1 MAIPRQAIMLCR
13 EAEPQSTGRNIRNIM
28 SATPPI
34 PLAAGFPTADDAQW
48 RKLVDKVLK
57 GGDYRKRLVSRTADG
72 IEIEPLYTRGGTPVD
87 ERPGAAPFTRG
98 FAERLGQGG
107 WRIAQIRTET
117 TPSAFAAAALDDIE
131 NGADAITIRLAAPGQ
146 TGLPADFPSL
156 EAALAPLPL
165 DRITIAIEA
174 GIHAIDAGLAIGTI
188 ARRRNA
194 IACISRLGID
204 PLGTL
209 ARTGELILLKP
220 NGKGLAAGIPW
231 LPDPAATLT
240 ADARP
245 YHDAGASEAQEIA
258 ALAATLVAYLR
269 ALEGE
274 ALTPANA
281 LSRIALSM
289 SADAD
294 IFLTIA
300 KLRAARRVVTRIAE
314 ACGAVEAAGRMSL
327 AVTTSERMMA
337 RRDPWVNMLRTTTAC
352 AAAAM
357 GGADEITV
365 LPYTWA
371 LGETDAFASRNARN
385 VGLVLREESGLGR
398 IVDPAGGSWS
408 TEALTAELAAKAW
421 RIFQEWESEGGMQA
435 ALVSGLVQ
443 DQIAA
448 VAEARLKD
456 ITSRRIELTGV
467 SAFPNLGDDGVEV
480 TPWPAAPASTS
491 KQIARPLPKH
501 RLAEPFEALRDSAER
516 LPSPP
521 RVFLASL
528 GSQSEHAA
536 RSTWITNL
544 LAAGGIGAIAT
555 DGFTNSAD
563 AGRAFAESG
572 AKVACICG
580 SDQSYAELAEATAM
594 ALKGAGATHVTLAG
608 RPREQEAAL
617 KAAGVDGFWYAG
629 MDVVAALETLLA
641 ELP

>member
-1 MAIPRQAIMLCR
+1 M
-13 EAEPQSTGRNIRNIM
+13 T
-28 SATPPI
+28 ATPQI
-34 PLAAGFPTADDAQW
+34 PLASGFPAADDAQW
-48 RKLVDKVLK
+48 RTLVDKVLK
-57 GGDYRKRLVSRTADG
+57 GADFRKRLVSRTADG
-72 IEIEPLYTRGGTPVD
+72 IEIEPLYTRSRTAPA

-98 FAERLGQGG
+98 STTRLGQGG
-107 WRIAQIRTET
+107 WRVAQIRTET

-131 NGADAITIRLAAPGQ
+131 NGADAITIRIAAPGQ
-146 TGLPADFPSL
+146 TGLPADFPTL

-165 DRITIAIEA
+165 ERIDIALEPGA
-174 GIHAIDAGLAIGTI
+174 HAIHAGLALCTI
-188 ARRRNA
+188 AHQRNA
-194 IACISRLGID
+194 TARLSRLGID

-220 NGKGLAAGIPW
+220 DGSGLAAGVPW
-231 LPDPAATLT
+231 LPAPGATLT

-274 ALTPANA
+274 GLSPANA

-294 IFLTIA
+294 IFMTIA
-300 KLRAARRVVTRIAE
+300 KLRAARRVVARIAE
-314 ACGAVEAAGRMSL
+314 ACGAAEAAGRMSL

-371 LGETDAFASRNARN
+371 LGEPDAFASRNARN
-385 VGLVLREESGLGR
+385 VGLVLREEAGLGH
-398 IVDPAGGSWS
+398 IIDPAGGAWS
-408 TEALTAELAAKAW
+408 TEALTNELSAKAW
-421 RIFQEWESEGGMQA
+421 GIFQEWESEGGMQA

-443 DQIAA
+443 EQIAA
-448 VAEARLKD
+448 VAEVRMKD
-456 ITSRRIELTGV
+456 IASRRIELTGV
-467 SAFPNLGDDGVEV
+467 SAFPNSGDDGVEI
-480 TPWPAAPASTS
+480 TPWPAAPAPTS
-491 KQIARPLPKH
+491 KPAARPLPRR
-501 RLAEPFEALRDSAER
+501 RLAEPFEALRDAAER

-536 RSTWITNL
+536 RSMWITNL
-544 LAAGGIGAIAT
+544 LAAGGIGTIAN

-572 AKVACICG
+572 ATIACICG
-580 SDQSYAELAEATAM
+580 TDQSYAELGEATAM
-594 ALKGAGATHVTLAG
+594 ALKGAGASCVILAG
-608 RPREQEAAL
+608 RPRDQEAAL
-617 KAAGVDGFWYAG
+617 KAAGVDRLFFAG
-629 MDVVAALETLLA
+629 MDVVAALEHLLA
-641 ELP
+641 SMGSTPA

>member
-1 MAIPRQAIMLCR
+1 MTAKSQV
-13 EAEPQSTGRNIRNIM
+13 S
-28 SATPPI
+28 
-34 PLAAGFPTADDAQW
+34 LAAGFPPADDTQW
-48 RKLVDKVLK
+48 RALVDKVLK
-57 GGDYRKRLVSRTADG
+57 GADFRKRLVSRTADG
-72 IEIEPLYTRGGTPVD
+72 IEIEPLYTRGETSTN
-87 ERPGAAPFTRG
+87 ERPGLAPFTRG
-98 FAERLGQGG
+98 SLGRLGQAG

-131 NGADAITIRLAAPGQ
+131 NGAEATTIRIAAPGQ
-146 TGLPADFPSL
+146 TGLSADFPSL

-165 DRITIAIEA
+165 DRITIALEP
-174 GIHAIDAGLAIGTI
+174 GTHAIHAGLAVSTI
-188 ARRRNA
+188 ARQRNA
-194 IACISRLGID
+194 IARISRLGID

-209 ARTGELILLKP
+209 ARTGELILLRP
-220 NGKGLAAGIPW
+220 DGKGFSAGVPW
-231 LPDPAATLT
+231 LPSPGATLT

-258 ALAATLVAYLR
+258 ALASTLVAYLR

-274 ALTPANA
+274 GLTAANA

-300 KLRAARRVVTRIAE
+300 KLRATRRVVARIAE
-314 ACGAVEAAGRMSL
+314 ACHAADAAGRMSL
-327 AVTTSERMMA
+327 TVTTSERMMA

-371 LGETDAFASRNARN
+371 LGEPDAFASRNARN

-408 TEALTAELAAKAW
+408 TEALTDELAAKAW
-421 RIFQEWESEGGMQA
+421 SIFQEWESEGGMQA

-448 VAEARLKD
+448 VAEARMKD
-456 ITSRRIELTGV
+456 IASRRIELTGV
-467 SAFPNLGDDGVEV
+467 SAFPNLGDDGVKV
-480 TPWPAAPASTS
+480 APWPIAPSATT
-491 KQIARPLPKH
+491 KQIARPLPKR
-501 RLAEPFEALRDSAER
+501 RLAEPFEALRDAAER

-528 GSQSEHAA
+528 GTQSEHAA
-536 RSTWITNL
+536 RSMWITNL
-544 LAAGGIGAIAT
+544 LAAGGISAIAN

-572 AKVACICG
+572 ATVACICG

-594 ALKGAGATHVTLAG
+594 ALKGVGASHVLLAG
-608 RPREQEAAL
+608 RARDQEAAL
-617 KAAGVDGFWYAG
+617 KSAGVDGFWYAG
-629 MDVVAALETLLA
+629 MDVVAALDKLLDDGT
-641 ELP
+641 

>member
-1 MAIPRQAIMLCR
+1 MTAKSQV
-13 EAEPQSTGRNIRNIM
+13 S
-28 SATPPI
+28 
-34 PLAAGFPTADDAQW
+34 LAAGFPPADDTQW
-48 RKLVDKVLK
+48 RALVDKVLK
-57 GGDYRKRLVSRTADG
+57 GADFRKRLVSRTADG
-72 IEIEPLYTRGGTPVD
+72 IEIEPLYTRGETSTN
-87 ERPGAAPFTRG
+87 ERPGLAPFTRG
-98 FAERLGQGG
+98 SLGRLGQAG

-131 NGADAITIRLAAPGQ
+131 NGAEAITIRIAAPGQ
-146 TGLPADFPSL
+146 SGLSADFPSL

-165 DRITIAIEA
+165 DRITIALEP
-174 GIHAIDAGLAIGTI
+174 GTHAIHAGLAVSTI
-188 ARRRNA
+188 ARQRNA
-194 IACISRLGID
+194 IARISRLGID

-209 ARTGELILLKP
+209 ARTGELILLRP
-220 NGKGLAAGIPW
+220 DGKGFSAGVHW
-231 LPDPAATLT
+231 LPSPGATLT

-258 ALAATLVAYLR
+258 ALASTLVAYLR

-274 ALTPANA
+274 GLTAANA

-300 KLRAARRVVTRIAE
+300 KLRATRRVVARIAE
-314 ACGAVEAAGRMSL
+314 ACHAADAAGRMSL
-327 AVTTSERMMA
+327 TVTTSERRMA
-337 RRDPWVNMLRTTTAC
+337 RRDPWVTMLRTTTAC

-371 LGETDAFASRNARN
+371 LGEPDAFASRNARN

-408 TEALTAELAAKAW
+408 TEALTDELAAKAW
-421 RIFQEWESEGGMQA
+421 SIFQEWESEGGMQA

-448 VAEARLKD
+448 VAEARMKD
-456 ITSRRIELTGV
+456 IASRRIELTGV
-467 SAFPNLGDDGVEV
+467 SAFPNLGDDGVKV
-480 TPWPAAPASTS
+480 APWPIAPSATT
-491 KQIARPLPKH
+491 KQIARPLPKR
-501 RLAEPFEALRDSAER
+501 RLAEPFEALRDAAER

-528 GSQSEHAA
+528 GTQSEHAA
-536 RSTWITNL
+536 RSMWITNL
-544 LAAGGIGAIAT
+544 LAAGGISAIAN

-572 AKVACICG
+572 ATVACICG

-594 ALKGAGATHVTLAG
+594 ALKGVGASHVLLAG
-608 RPREQEAAL
+608 RARDQEAAL
-617 KAAGVDGFWYAG
+617 KSAGVDGFWYAG
-629 MDVVAALETLLA
+629 MDVVAALDKLLDDGT
-641 ELP
+641 